1 MPQLEGR
8 HNKTEDAGKHI
19 VSLNV
24 CVFTPQK
31 TCSTFLP
38 LGHLQAEKKR
48 LQRNKQTPGLC
59 GEYPYHVFLF

>member
-1 MPQLEGR
+1 MPQHEGR
-8 HNKTEDAGKHI
+8 HNKTEDAGKRI

-38 LGHLQAEKKR
+38 HGHLHAGEKNEAA
-48 LQRNKQTPGLC
+48 QD
-59 GEYPYHVFLF
+59 